1 MTSCKEY
8 TTIQKMLLKNEI
20 NTYDKKPVLAVIQID
35 HDLASDSYIKGKKSD
50 CEEGGIKCI
59 HLEIDSNKTTQEE
72 LEKIIKNLNYSNSC
86 NGIIIQLPI
95 PEKYNIKALQQYIS
109 PEKDVDGFR
118 IDSFYKPCTPKGI
131 MNWLH
136 YNNYDLQGKN
146 VVVIGRSNIVGKPL
160 VNMLIDEGATVT
172 CCNSKTRK
180 IEDFTRNSDL
190 IITAIGKPKYF
201 DYRYFYEPDIIID
214 VGINRT
220 DSGHLCGD
228 INRDNVLH
236 YHSSTYV
243 TPVPGGVGLLTRLA
257 LLENVF
263 EAYKNQK
270 IRECNLMNR

>member
-1 MTSCKEY
+1 MVVSCKEY
-8 TTIQKMLLKNEI
+8 ATIQKKLLKNNI
-20 NTYDKKPVLAVIQID
+20 NICNKKPVLAVIQID
-35 HDLASDSYIKGKKSD
+35 HDPASDSYIKGKKSD
-50 CEEGGIKCI
+50 CEEVGIKCI

-72 LEKIIKNLNYSNSC
+72 LEKFIKNLNYSNSY

-118 IDSFYKPCTPKGI
+118 INSFYKPCTPKGI
-131 MNWLH
+131 MDWLH

-160 VNMLIDEGATVT
+160 VSMLIDEGATVT

-190 IITAIGKPKYF
+190 IITAIGKSKYF

-220 DSGHLCGD
+220 DSGCLCGD
-228 INRDNVLH
+228 IDRENVTH

-243 TPVPGGVGLLTRLA
+243 TPVPGGVGLLTRVA

-263 EAYKNQK
+263 AAYKNQEK
-270 IRECNLMNR
+270 LENII